1 MPTSR
6 QHNWFD
12 LVLSLGSKP
21 AACLL
26 LLFAIQWG
34 GLQLHI
40 FTHSTG
46 THRGYSVEF
55 CSVSE
60 FSSRASASSHK
71 PCETLVPQASSDS
84 WLTAPES
91 DQPAPS
97 LTSQCPLCILAL
109 ELHNLSPPD
118 TCTLCLEILADVQ
131 HRLVALSVYSHL
143 LASLQSSRAPPT
155 FTVG

>member
-12 LVLSLGSKP
+12 LVSSLRSKP
-21 AACLL
+21 VACLL

-40 FTHSTG
+40 FTHATG
-46 THRGYSVEF
+46 THRGYRVGF

-60 FSSRASASSHK
+60 LSSRASASPQK
-71 PCETLVPQASSDS
+71 PCDILIPQTSSDS
-84 WLTAPES
+84 WLTEPDS

-97 LTSQCPLCILAL
+97 LTSQCPVCILAL

-118 TCTLCLEILADVQ
+118 TSTPCLEILADVE

-155 FTVG
+155 STMG